1 MRKELAELRVHIVH
15 EPNGKVLT
23 IQPTLLEQ
31 IKQDQK
37 RDEGIQKVIQHI
49 SREDATPF
57 QTNEEGILRYKDRLV
72 IPREGKMREIIL
84 DEAHSSAYSIH
95 PGATKMFKDL
105 SQNFWWKGMKA
116 DVANHVA

>member
-1 MRKELAELRVHIVH
+1 MH

-57 QTNEEGILRYKDRLV
+57 QTNEEGILRYNDRLV
-72 IPREGKMREIIL
+72 IPREGKTREIIL
-84 DEAHSSAYSIH
+84 DEAHSSAYSIN

-105 SQNFWWKGMKA
+105 SQNFWWKVIKA